1 MDTTATSSPNS
12 TAETSSTGD
21 GADKTTESDFKP
33 ITTQQDLNRIV
44 SERLSRERAKYSDYE
59 SLKAKAAKFDEAEEA
74 SKTEL
79 EKAQSRA
86 EKAEA
91 KLKSLAHELQI
102 TAWKEQVSK
111 ETGIPADVL
120 RGVTLEEL
128 NSHADALKTL
138 IVPHTTKQGGYLP
151 REGSNESEIT
161 PLNSNALLD
170 ALKAAVGKA

>member
-1 MDTTATSSPNS
+1 MDTTATSSPNT
-12 TAETSSTGD
+12 TAETTSTGE
-21 GADKTTESDFKP
+21 GAAKPTESDFKP

-91 KLKSLAHELQI
+91 KLKSLAL
-102 TAWKEQVSK
+102 
-111 ETGIPADVL
+111 L
-120 RGVTLEEL
+120 
-128 NSHADALKTL
+128 
-138 IVPHTTKQGGYLP
+138 
-151 REGSNESEIT
+151 SNQ
-161 PLNSNALLD
+161 P
-170 ALKAAVGKA
+170 

>member
-1 MDTTATSSPNS
+1 MDTTATSSPNT
-12 TAETSSTGD
+12 TAETTSTGE
-21 GADKTTESDFKP
+21 GAAKPTESDFKP

-111 ETGIPADVL
+111 ETGVPAEVL

-128 NSHADALKTL
+128 NSHANVVKTL
-138 IVPHTTKQGGYLP
+138 VVQDTTKQGGYLP
-151 REGSNESEIT
+151 REGSNESDIT
-161 PLNSNALLD
+161 PLNSDALLD